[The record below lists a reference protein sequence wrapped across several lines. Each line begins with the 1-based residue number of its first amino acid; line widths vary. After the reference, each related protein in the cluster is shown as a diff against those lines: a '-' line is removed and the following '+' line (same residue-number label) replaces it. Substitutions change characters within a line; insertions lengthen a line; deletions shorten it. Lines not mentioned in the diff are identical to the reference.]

1 MKIGNVP
8 QATQVVIKLTYVSEL
23 MVVGSAN
30 DQIRFSLP
38 RIADEKRYWQN
49 GRERYSDR
57 EKQKHRKR
65 EKSFED
71 SKGERKRTKRCT
83 YTHRERQ
90 KDIDRYEHA

>member
-1 MKIGNVP
+1 MNLFEMKIGNVP
-8 QATQVVIKLTYVSEL
+8 PATRVVIKLTYVSEL

-49 GRERYSDR
+49 GRET
-57 EKQKHRKR
+57 QKHRRR

-71 SKGERKRTKRCT
+71 SGGKRTRPKRCT
-83 YTHRERQ
+83 ETHRERQ
-90 KDIDRYEHA
+90 KDIERYEHA